1 ITCQPLAVF
10 SSVRRSCMKSRWAN
24 DERNRIN
31 AYSPFGWPCTV
42 STNCV
47 DTTVRVSIA
56 PSGPCVSFSACVQR
70 CTGIARWNL
79 SPALALAD
87 NLDGPATFASA
98 GDKFQR
104 AMPVQRWTQALKD
117 THGPLGAML
126 TRTVVSTQFVDTVQG
141 QPKGEYALILFRS
154 SFAHRDF
161 MQERLTLEK
170 TAKGWQVIGYF
181 PH

>member
-1 ITCQPLAVF
+1 MRRGFLLALLALAIVAALPANAQDARATL
-10 SSVRRSCMKSRWAN
+10 VQDAARSW
-24 DERNRIN
+24 
-31 AYSPFGWPCTV
+31 
-42 STNCV
+42 
-47 DTTVRVSIA
+47 
-56 PSGPCVSFSACVQR
+56 
-70 CTGIARWNL
+70 
-79 SPALALAD
+79 LALAD
-87 NLDGPATFASA
+87 NLDGAATFAAA

-104 AMPVQRWTQALKD
+104 AMPMERWTQALKD

-154 SFAHRDF
+154 SFVHRDF

>member
-1 ITCQPLAVF
+1 MRRGFLLALLALAIAAALPANAQDARATLVQDAA
-10 SSVRRSCMKSRWAN
+10 RSW
-24 DERNRIN
+24 
-31 AYSPFGWPCTV
+31 
-42 STNCV
+42 
-47 DTTVRVSIA
+47 
-56 PSGPCVSFSACVQR
+56 
-70 CTGIARWNL
+70 
-79 SPALALAD
+79 LALAD